1 MRGCS
6 VITLVTPRG
15 VQQVEDLWLDPGT
28 LDAATGWKL
37 EPEGLC
43 RDDVCLLVPDELR
56 RDGKVDVAALWT
68 RLGRPVLTSG
78 DAVYLGEDAASK
90 PPLQAGAI
98 APDFTLRDLAGV
110 EHSLSD
116 HRGKKVFISSW
127 APW

>member
-1 MRGCS
+1 MP
-6 VITLVTPRG
+6 TLVTPLG
-15 VQQVEDLWLDPGT
+15 VHQVDDLWLDADA
-28 LDAATGWKL
+28 LAAATGWHL
-37 EPEGLC
+37 RPEGLC
-43 RDDVCLLVPDELR
+43 RDDACLLVPDELR
-56 RDGKVDVAALWT
+56 RGDTVDVGALWA

-78 DAVYLGEDAASK
+78 DATYLGEDAAAK
-90 PPLQAGAI
+90 PVLRAGAM

>member
-1 MRGCS
+1 ML
-6 VITLVTPRG
+6 TLVTPRG
-15 VQQVEDLWLDPGT
+15 VRQVDDLWLDPET
-28 LDAATGWKL
+28 LESASGWQLKA
-37 EPEGLC
+37 EGLC

-56 RDGKVDVAALWT
+56 RDGRVDVAGLWT

-78 DAVYLGEDAASK
+78 DAVFLGEDAASK
-90 PPLQAGAI
+90 PALRAGEP